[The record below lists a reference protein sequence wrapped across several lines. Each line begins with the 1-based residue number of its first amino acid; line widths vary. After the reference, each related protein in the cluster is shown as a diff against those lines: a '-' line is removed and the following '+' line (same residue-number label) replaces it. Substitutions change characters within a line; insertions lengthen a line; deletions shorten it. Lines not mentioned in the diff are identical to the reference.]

1 MSRLASPSAHFTQP
15 GDLVQG
21 AESPLRKKSTT
32 RPPSLPFFARQGSN
46 PASPTR
52 IQPRDAM
59 TISDGTMEPTPNG
72 VGPTGRPLSHI
83 DSMEVPARSTSL
95 RRKPVPD
102 LLVLANTS
110 LPPSHPFA
118 SSAAATSATSVTPV
132 HLPPSGPSTPGST
145 GLEPAEDLFF
155 APPRT
160 GPPPPRRPRSISP
173 ALNHSPISTTFPPT
187 APSVTSST
195 SSHALRTGMGGGGD
209 ENREAALYARE
220 QALRQR
226 EEALRQREELLRREE
241 ALRRREEELR
251 AREEALSIREQ
262 SASPVSTSASSSRPA
277 PLAVGPAPY
286 TSPRP
291 VETETLPRPLG
302 AVALPHKAHL
312 ADSTESFPAPG
323 QHQSTPEPVRHGA
336 AGLAE
341 RLKLKNRTVSPPRT
355 SGEFITPPPPP
366 RQLSAEKPPKEP
378 FSVDGL
384 PKQENVLEAATLF
397 LRDENGQL
405 VCFGD
410 FFPHPDSP
418 NPVNVSGDAIPPE
431 EKASF
436 PPVLKT
442 VVFFIRNFWCGQ
454 CQDYTFASLSL
465 LDPVAIRRAGVRVVV
480 ISNGSWKI
488 IKAYRRVLHCPFPIY
503 VDGPRKLYHL
513 LG

>member
-118 SSAAATSATSVTPV
+118 SSAAAISATSVTPV

-195 SSHALRTGMGGGGD
+195 SNHALRTGMGGGGD

-291 VETETLPRPLG
+291 VETETLPRL
-302 AVALPHKAHL
+302 
-312 ADSTESFPAPG
+312 
-323 QHQSTPEPVRHGA
+323 
-336 AGLAE
+336 
-341 RLKLKNRTVSPPRT
+341 
-355 SGEFITPPPPP
+355 
-366 RQLSAEKPPKEP
+366 
-378 FSVDGL
+378 
-384 PKQENVLEAATLF
+384 
-397 LRDENGQL
+397 L
-405 VCFGD
+405 V
-410 FFPHPDSP
+410 P
-418 NPVNVSGDAIPPE
+418 
-431 EKASF
+431 
-436 PPVLKT
+436 
-442 VVFFIRNFWCGQ
+442 
-454 CQDYTFASLSL
+454 
-465 LDPVAIRRAGVRVVV
+465 
-480 ISNGSWKI
+480 
-488 IKAYRRVLHCPFPIY
+488 
-503 VDGPRKLYHL
+503 
-513 LG
+513 